1 MAANLKD
8 VTAITEFIIDKYGVE
23 VKNRMIA
30 RLLDNMGIDSW
41 MTFEL
46 MGAAIRRVIQN
57 DPFKGSSLIDTKR
70 DVWSSTTANALELH
84 GKSVDHFYNFQT
96 IKIDSGE
103 GVFRHGNRPDGTFK
117 MEIETSTGT
126 EPMVLFYE
134 GDNHSKDDAKTLDRG
149 CRNSHKIYQYFAQSQ
164 SYNPSMSACTIIASI
179 DRVSEDFQIFLDDLF
194 KAHMF
199 AFTAIA
205 HYNMTSDK
213 KQTCLHTIMGL
224 EAETYDFVFGI
235 NMGFTSDSVPFET
248 SFFDDRMSKLKSFQN
263 FNACNIR
270 ILDLMKAECPTKKKT
285 IKIGLVRMVFIAVP
299 RNENRQIDN
308 PQSPFFIYPQHVER
322 LLTWIKTGKQKQ
334 RAEVAINV
342 TSRIFQCLNVPA
354 MCKFRKNMMD
364 VTNVLQV
371 PNQGIDDKR
380 FCSFDET
387 SGFFFI
393 ALPLA
398 YYTIQQFE
406 VVNGRLKYNWNEK
419 FKDFNKVFDVMKDKF
434 FDLNTTKIKVRMYKD
449 KENTSLF
456 HQICESIDKSTQN
469 IEKDLQ
475 MFLQESCK
483 WKEVDEYSP
492 VIFFRTMGI
501 FSLQNAIDFAF
512 EIQRTESKTYLNM
525 LSSYPVGTQILI
537 RQCIHKLTDV
547 TAFAYLERDSSIPKP
562 TSTEEDDQDP
572 GDEEDTNVVVKLILA
587 AKDQVAK
594 FLKSIGWVVNFEQS
608 YAEQDKADIGDDLI
622 RCYSESISDW
632 NYIESPPTT
641 DIQQDTNNA
650 IQSEYIKNSKNTA
663 KTLKKNGIAITSPD
677 MIVTFVDNSRDFYY
691 KPVFL
696 DKFVCDDKKIN
707 EKIQRITISPEERV
721 TVQWKTKKI
730 TFIRMGENQMKEIMA
745 SVNRGTKTNFEKF
758 RDMLT
763 GNTRNP

>member
-1 MAANLKD
+1 
-8 VTAITEFIIDKYGVE
+8 
-23 VKNRMIA
+23 
-30 RLLDNMGIDSW
+30 
-41 MTFEL
+41 
-46 MGAAIRRVIQN
+46 
-57 DPFKGSSLIDTKR
+57 
-70 DVWSSTTANALELH
+70 
-84 GKSVDHFYNFQT
+84 
-96 IKIDSGE
+96 
-103 GVFRHGNRPDGTFK
+103 
-117 MEIETSTGT
+117 
-126 EPMVLFYE
+126 
-134 GDNHSKDDAKTLDRG
+134 
-149 CRNSHKIYQYFAQSQ
+149 
-164 SYNPSMSACTIIASI
+164 
-179 DRVSEDFQIFLDDLF
+179 
-194 KAHMF
+194 
-199 AFTAIA
+199 
-205 HYNMTSDK
+205 
-213 KQTCLHTIMGL
+213 
-224 EAETYDFVFGI
+224 
-235 NMGFTSDSVPFET
+235 
-248 SFFDDRMSKLKSFQN
+248 
-263 FNACNIR
+263 
-270 ILDLMKAECPTKKKT
+270 
-285 IKIGLVRMVFIAVP
+285 
-299 RNENRQIDN
+299 
-308 PQSPFFIYPQHVER
+308 
-322 LLTWIKTGKQKQ
+322 
-334 RAEVAINV
+334 
-342 TSRIFQCLNVPA
+342 
-354 MCKFRKNMMD
+354 MMD

-707 EKIQRITISPEERV
+707 DKIQRITISPEERV